1 MKDARNEA
9 RLADNLHA
17 EANKFLAVAEG
28 RNKELAITDRD
39 RRSVEVGFGSAE
51 AQVEEQC

>member
-28 RNKELAITDRD
+28 RNKELAIADRD
-39 RRSVEVGFGSAE
+39 RRSVEVGFESAE
-51 AQVEEQC
+51 AQAEEQC